1 MGAVA
6 LIRFMQMEIIPVNML
21 ARMSD
26 REEEGKGQ
34 FTRLV
39 RNCSGMVLF
48 PSSDEVRKGEVTGS
62 ARAVQEK
69 ERGAMAW
76 ANVKAGAGIR
86 FGVDA
91 LWGSVMKKWLVVVA
105 VSFGAVGGVYAQE
118 TDVLVV
124 ARENDSSSAET
135 VQGTNR
141 ALVPFSSTNSL
152 NRDDY
157 FLAPG
162 LKLSFAE
169 LVAPEFGAAKMAA
182 PMASPA
188 QGPKRHTARESDD
201 YRLQIGLGF
210 TYVRFRSA
218 AFDVG
223 LYGLNTSVVYF
234 PSQWLGVEAN
244 FTAAFGPHVF
254 NNNIDQTR
262 YAGITGGPKIL
273 WRKEGWEPWAHALV
287 GIAHVNPQLGDVSKN
302 GVAVQMGGGVDFP
315 VLDGMFW
322 LRIEGDYIR
331 SQLYKMGQDN
341 FQGVVGVVFHFF

>member
-1 MGAVA
+1 
-6 LIRFMQMEIIPVNML
+6 
-21 ARMSD
+21 
-26 REEEGKGQ
+26 
-34 FTRLV
+34 
-39 RNCSGMVLF
+39 
-48 PSSDEVRKGEVTGS
+48 
-62 ARAVQEK
+62 
-69 ERGAMAW
+69 
-76 ANVKAGAGIR
+76 
-86 FGVDA
+86 
-91 LWGSVMKKWLVVVA
+91 MKKWLVVVA
-105 VSFGAVGGVYAQE
+105 MALGLGSGTRAQE
-118 TDVLVV
+118 TAVPAL
-124 ARENDSSSAET
+124 ARENDSSSAEPL
-135 VQGTNR
+135 R
-141 ALVPFSSTNSL
+141 AASGGIAAASSL
-152 NRDDY
+152 NSSNTHDY
-157 FLAPG
+157 FLAPE